1 MHLISC
7 GILQTIYIRT
17 GSLDSDV
24 ILYTYTLLS
33 YNRYSHK
40 AYQLF
45 RCYLFIGFVIIRGLV
60 HICLYDNSA
69 CVKGHVNNSIQRFS
83 SVIIF

>member
-24 ILYTYTLLS
+24 ILYTFTLLS
-33 YNRYSHK
+33 YNDIAIKLTSC
-40 AYQLF
+40 LD
-45 RCYLFIGFVIIRGLV
+45 VIYILV
-60 HICLYDNSA
+60 LSSYVGWYISVYTIIA
-69 CVKGHVNNSIQRFS
+69 HVLKDM
-83 SVIIF
+83 